1 MPTELQS
8 LAKIFNN
15 RLFRIPDYQRGFAWG
30 ERRLADFWSDLL
42 RVGLDRTHYCGQLTL
57 EKAPEES
64 WQQWTGDTWLM
75 EDAGY
80 DPHFVVDG
88 QQRLTTAV
96 ILLQCL
102 LEGLPEDQLLA
113 GQSVKECASAI
124 WQNPKVFW
132 QAVSSDTPGTTR
144 AMSSSAH
151 KFWGFPQTSIMVSA
165 RFTPLISQ
173 QPATS
178 SVHPFRK
185 RTEHHGNDYSRH

>member
-1 MPTELQS
+1 MGTELPS

-30 ERRLADFWSDLL
+30 ERQLADFWSDLL
-42 RVGLDRTHYCGQLTL
+42 RVELDRTHYCGQLTL
-57 EKAPEES
+57 EKAPEEN

-80 DPHFVVDG
+80 DAHFVVDG

-113 GQSVKECASAI
+113 GQSVKETAPALSGKI
-124 WQNPKVFW
+124 QRSVGESSLRVRTGQPQPRILLHTNSRDSLKR
-132 QAVSSDTPGTTR
+132 VSWCP
-144 AMSSSAH
+144 
-151 KFWGFPQTSIMVSA
+151 
-165 RFTPLISQ
+165 
-173 QPATS
+173 
-178 SVHPFRK
+178 
-185 RTEHHGNDYSRH
+185 HGLHR